1 MPTRNVALTDHQEAS
16 VGSLVESGRYQDVGE
31 VLREGLR
38 LVEQREAEDAARL
51 DALRQAVDSGI
62 RDIDEGR
69 FDLLSTRSQIAAYID
84 EIDASRA
91 TVPASPR
98 KLRILSPEFLVPGI
112 PGTVRSHRCRTGTPW
127 RNPHR
132 SSSSISAFPGST
144 ATGPPPPARRCRP
157 PAAPLHGAPP
167 PRVARHPA
175 AGLAGRPIPPRPP
188 DSAANPLARCPE
200 RG

>member
-1 MPTRNVALTDHQEAS
+1 MPTRHVELTDHQEAL

-98 KLRILSPEFLVPGI
+98 KYVYCPRNSWDGPLAPLPDWDAVAQPAPEFEFDQ
-112 PGTVRSHRCRTGTPW
+112 R
-127 RNPHR
+127 
-132 SSSSISAFPGST
+132 ISW
-144 ATGPPPPARRCRP
+144 
-157 PAAPLHGAPP
+157 
-167 PRVARHPA
+167 
-175 AGLAGRPIPPRPP
+175 
-188 DSAANPLARCPE
+188 
-200 RG
+200 